1 MPQTFPNKIPPG
13 PINPDKTKR
22 ASRYQRP
29 KPIRMRLTERDEQII
44 VRCWEDKILS
54 TSNIHT
60 LFFGA
65 RARCTHRLR
74 ILYSNYYLDRYFLP
88 IYWPYRGSAEALYT
102 SGVKGNSIV
111 SLLLNQNQNYVA
123 LKRRQFLSS
132 MESPSFLLTFRHLQV
147 VNHTR
152 INFEKAFLK
161 ITDWQLIEWIPERL
175 LEDQFTITQ
184 DGQIR
189 RAKIRPDGF
198 FKYQH
203 QTTGKLYSAFLEADL
218 GTMSHKQILAK
229 VERYLQYFQTD
240 LPQEKYGTQWFRV
253 LMITPSQKRVRQ
265 LWRIIS
271 TLTNSIFWIT
281 NFDEIR
287 KPLWLSK
294 RIWMRVGQEGSY
306 ALLE

>member
-1 MPQTFPNKIPPG
+1 MPQPFPNKTPL
-13 PINPDKTKR
+13 INPQRTKR

-29 KPIRMRLTERDEQII
+29 KPIPMRLTERDEQII
-44 VRCWEDKILS
+44 VRCWEDKLLS
-54 TSNIHT
+54 TSDLHG

-65 RARCTHRLR
+65 KARCIHRLR
-74 ILYSNYYLDRYFLP
+74 ILYSNYYLDRYFFP
-88 IYWPYRGSAEALYT
+88 IYLPYQGSTEALYT

-111 SLLLNQNQNYVA
+111 SLRINQDQNYVA
-123 LKRRQFLSS
+123 LKRRGFISS
-132 MESPSFLLTFRHLQV
+132 MESPGFLLTFRHLRA

-152 INFEKAFLK
+152 INFEKAFEQ

-175 LEDQFTITQ
+175 LEDQFIIRQ
-184 DGQIR
+184 DGGIR
-189 RAKIRPDGF
+189 RAKIRADGF

-203 QTTGKLYSAFLEADL
+203 KTTGKLYSAFVEADL
-218 GTMSHKQILAK
+218 GTMSQKQILAK
-229 VERYLQYFQTD
+229 IERYLQYFQTD

-253 LMITPSQKRVRQ
+253 LMITPGQKRVIK

-271 TLTNSIFWIT
+271 SLTCSIFWIT
-281 NFDEIR
+281 SFDEIR

-294 RIWMRVGQEGSY
+294 SIWMRAGKEGSY